1 MANIRER
8 RRGGKPVFQ
17 AQIRMGGYPSR
28 TGTFP
33 TRRMAER
40 WAKTVEAEMIEG
52 KHFQSVQ
59 ARRRT
64 LADAIDRYTEEELP
78 KKRADTMHRYCLPW
92 WRARLGHLK
101 MADITP
107 AAIVDARS
115 QLAREPYT
123 RARHGAKRTLLKP
136 GEKPPEY
143 KRSNSTVNR
152 YLEVLSH
159 VFTIARREWHWISSN
174 PMEGVGKLHEGPGRV
189 RFLSEEERKRLFAE
203 TSKNPQL
210 HTLVLLALSTA
221 SRAGELLNLQW
232 RDVDLEE
239 GRMLLARRPGQQSR
253 LETKNGT
260 ARAAWI
266 GGEALRRL
274 KEHAKGP
281 HHDDD
286 RVFFSP
292 GRSGGRGVYNYD
304 DPFGD
309 AVKAAGLEDF
319 HFHDLRHSAATYLAR
334 AGATEQQLRAI
345 GGWKSNVVN
354 KYVHLAGDDVKDL
367 LADLSEKVGG
377 GEEKG
382 KDSD

>member
-8 RRGGKPVFQ
+8 RRGDKPVFQ
-17 AQIRMGGYPSR
+17 AQIRMAGYPSR

-52 KHFQSVQ
+52 KHFKSVE

-64 LADAIDRYTEEELP
+64 LAEAIDRYSDEELP

-115 QLAREPYT
+115 QLARQPYT
-123 RARHGAKRTLLKP
+123 RARASAKRTLLKP
-136 GEKPPEY
+136 GEKPAEFR
-143 KRSNSTVNR
+143 RSNSTVNR

-189 RFLSEEERKRLFAE
+189 RYLSEEERKRLFVE
-203 TSKNPQL
+203 TSKDPQL
-210 HTLVLLALSTA
+210 HALVLLALSTA
-221 SRAGELLNLQW
+221 SRAGELLNMAW

-239 GRMLLARRPGQQSR
+239 GRMLLGRKPGQQSR

-266 GGEALRRL
+266 SGEALRLLQER
-274 KEHAKGP
+274 AKTP
-281 HHDDD
+281 HLDDD
-286 RVFFSP
+286 RVFSSP
-292 GRSGGRGVYNYD
+292 GRRGGSKYNYH
-304 DPFGD
+304 DPFVA

-367 LADLSEKVGG
+367 LAGLSTKVGG
-377 GEEKG
+377 VADKEKG
-382 KDSD
+382 SA

>member
-1 MANIRER
+1 
-8 RRGGKPVFQ
+8 
-17 AQIRMGGYPSR
+17 
-28 TGTFP
+28 
-33 TRRMAER
+33 
-40 WAKTVEAEMIEG
+40 
-52 KHFQSVQ
+52 
-59 ARRRT
+59 
-64 LADAIDRYTEEELP
+64 
-78 KKRADTMHRYCLPW
+78 
-92 WRARLGHLK
+92 
-101 MADITP
+101 
-107 AAIVDARS
+107 
-115 QLAREPYT
+115 
-123 RARHGAKRTLLKP
+123 
-136 GEKPPEY
+136 
-143 KRSNSTVNR
+143 
-152 YLEVLSH
+152 
-159 VFTIARREWHWISSN
+159 
-174 PMEGVGKLHEGPGRV
+174 
-189 RFLSEEERKRLFAE
+189 
-203 TSKNPQL
+203 
-210 HTLVLLALSTA
+210 
-221 SRAGELLNLQW
+221 
-232 RDVDLEE
+232 
-239 GRMLLARRPGQQSR
+239 MLLARRPGQQSR

-367 LADLSEKVGG
+367 LAGLSTKVGG
-377 GEEKG
+377 VAEKG
-382 KDSD
+382 KDSE